1 MSSPWNSMADER
13 VVIRPV
19 WMPQAAAD
27 SGTVLGELGPLLLAY
42 WAEARPPGYGE
53 FAFNVEGFVR
63 VWMSRELVPFE
74 IRLDST
80 LVGFLL
86 LLRRQS
92 LFCRDGVADIATV
105 YLKPEV
111 RHRGLMREAVQRV
124 RELAG
129 VLGITHLY
137 RSVDIQGSATHRM
150 RREELP
156 CR

>member
-1 MSSPWNSMADER
+1 MVNEH

-19 WMPQAAAD
+19 WMPQAATD

-42 WAEARPPGYGE
+42 WTEARPPGYGE

-63 VWMSRELVPFE
+63 AWMSRELVPFE
-74 IRLDST
+74 IRLDSQ
-80 LVGFLL
+80 LVGFLF

-111 RHRGLMREAVQRV
+111 RHRGLMREAVRHV

-129 VLGITHLY
+129 ALGVTHLY
-137 RSVDIQGSATHRM
+137 RSVDIQGNGPHRM

-156 CR
+156 CP